1 MNVGKLTITS
11 SGEEDIVFILHVDN
25 NDANLVNQIV
35 NLNTLQNIDN
45 INGFDALGN
54 DMSLIDFIQSLEELG
69 VFIDAKKTAQL
80 VFNFVDSGISLKTY
94 DLKVSLIYEQDIK
107 PTYEEAVEKAEL
119 QKKAA
124 EIIAK

>member
-54 DMSLIDFIQSLEELG
+54 DMSLTDFIQSLEELG